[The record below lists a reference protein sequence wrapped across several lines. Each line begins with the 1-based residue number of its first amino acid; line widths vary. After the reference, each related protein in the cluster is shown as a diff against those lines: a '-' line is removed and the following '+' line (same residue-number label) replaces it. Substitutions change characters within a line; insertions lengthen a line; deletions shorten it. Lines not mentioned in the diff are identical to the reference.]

1 MRHTTLRPSFLAAA
15 FVALLA
21 LSGCAGTVADGSDD
35 ETAQGGADI
44 RGEWRFDGGTNAG
57 SDIAVGDFPV
67 TMVFSNGNA
76 RVRTGCFSFDQPMT
90 ADLDVVT
97 ASFRSD
103 DVRASCMGLEPDV
116 EAAIK
121 SIGDLSTAERDG
133 DSLTLL
139 GDELEFSFTLVP
151 AATSDQVVGT
161 WALTG
166 VLLGDAV
173 LPPMGAG
180 PEITF
185 GDDGTVS
192 GSTGCADFSGSY
204 ALVSGKNVIEDL
216 EYVDGVCTA
225 EETQTMI
232 DTNVREVL
240 DNGFLIHPGE
250 GSLNLVSSTTD
261 STLIYATQA

>member
-1 MRHTTLRPSFLAAA
+1 MRLSVLAATA
-15 FVALLA
+15 IAALA
-21 LSGCAGTVADGSDD
+21 LTGCAGMAGTTGTTD
-35 ETAQGGADI
+35 EGPVDI
-44 RGEWRFDGGTNAG
+44 RGEWKLDSATKDGTEV
-57 SDIAVGDFPV
+57 IAPSYGM
-67 TMVFSNGNA
+67 TMEFSNGSA

-97 ASFRSD
+97 ASFRSN

-116 EAAIK
+116 EAAIN

-133 DSLTLL
+133 DSLTLV
-139 GDELEFSFTLVP
+139 GDDLEFSFTLVP

-161 WALTG
+161 WSLTG

-173 LPPMGAG
+173 LPPLGAG
-180 PEITF
+180 PQITF
-185 GDDGTVS
+185 TDDGTVS
-192 GSTGCADFSGSY
+192 GSTGCADFTGSY
-204 ALVSGKNVIEDL
+204 ALVSGKNVIDDL
-216 EYVDGVCTA
+216 KYVEGVCTA